1 MCLEMSNSGRH
12 LDRGFA
18 SVEVRSQHRIHEV
31 PPLIRR
37 LFKRVS
43 AMQKP
48 ISPQS
53 RLSAVR
59 VCEKIVRKTSGAELA
74 TILQLSDLH
83 LLAKTPLRGKP
94 GHGSFLLDLERALRA
109 QKDRFDLV
117 VVTGDL
123 IDASEFRA
131 SSWKKAFV
139 KASEVVSEVCRI
151 VEVDPEEG
159 LLVIPGNH
167 DVRRWGM
174 KPKWKLVELFR
185 DHFGRFFVHS
195 FYPNLGLLVACFD
208 SNEQVRPLLFDFAKG
223 MAPTA
228 QCDAVMRGI
237 EELRGPHQGRAER
250 AFRMALIHHHL
261 MAIPSD
267 DFAADTKIIGA
278 PSLMMLRNAGSFLQR
293 LLRDGYRL
301 ILHGHLHTHG
311 YWLPQTFFSDDESPR
326 WLELISCAWSGVSG
340 GDNVRAFNVV
350 KVHNTGVVQSRRV
363 EFRASEIES
372 RPIQQAMAGYN
383 LVRTR
388 SWDLRERKSDSVVCD
403 TYSQR
408 WDVILPAGDILVTDV
423 IRGLRGEVDEV
434 GEMEVF
440 KEATGLTLFKFSAEF
455 LGPTRRSIPY
465 ERYEIKRNPP
475 HTEEP
480 RIGFRLKFQPN
491 LGSGESGK
499 VDIILR
505 STILGGIASSREDQE
520 YSQVGPRKLGKEEI
534 YHEVQRACGRLVVN
548 IRFFAVASEAPELG
562 TEASEVS
569 EAQEALRLVPERVD
583 LRVYDPGVRIA
594 PFEQGSDHITWDFWS
609 SDRESKGIYD
619 LPSVPEATLS
629 VYRPQLHYGYAL
641 EWDLPDLEP
650 IQERESLQNQRTRL
664 LEIERNPTAF
674 AAAQAFVAALKEYV
688 RVGLRAEDPSPEW
701 DDESLGVHLYA
712 FDGGNGEM
720 VRKWRDSFH
729 GDLFPSRIAYGRDFI
744 GTSFRSWYPH
754 SYNGVV
760 AAGDPLPF
768 FDRIREEWVKYLFAC
783 PLWRSEWVNQVGDGS
798 GRQEPLD
805 IAPVGVVG
813 IASGVAGSGLGS
825 IISHEDARKGL
836 HRQIVTLWR
845 ACQVRAGWAP
855 RS

>member
-1 MCLEMSNSGRH
+1 
-12 LDRGFA
+12 
-18 SVEVRSQHRIHEV
+18 
-31 PPLIRR
+31 
-37 LFKRVS
+37 
-43 AMQKP
+43 MQKP
-48 ISPQS
+48 ISSPS

-59 VCEKIVRKTSGAELA
+59 VCEKIVQKTNGAELA

-83 LLAKTPLRGKP
+83 LLAKTPLRGAP
-94 GHGSFLLDLERALRA
+94 GHGSFMLDLERALKA

-123 IDASEFRA
+123 IDAKEWWA
-131 SSWKKAFV
+131 SGWKKAFV
-139 KASEVVSEVCRI
+139 KASEVVFEVCRI
-151 VEVDPEEG
+151 VKVDPEEG

-167 DVRRWGM
+167 DVRRSGI
-174 KPKWKLVELFR
+174 KPNRKLEELFR
-185 DHFGRFFVHS
+185 EHFGCFFVHS
-195 FYPNLGLLVACFD
+195 YYPNLGLLVACFD
-208 SNEQVRPLLFDFAKG
+208 SNEQVRPLIFDFAKG

-228 QCDAVMRGI
+228 QCDAVLRGI
-237 EELRGPHQGRAER
+237 EELPEPHQGGAGR
-250 AFRMALIHHHL
+250 AFRLALIHHHL
-261 MAIPSD
+261 MAIPAD

-301 ILHGHLHTHG
+301 VLHGHLHTHG
-311 YWLPQTFFSDDESPR
+311 YWLPQTFFSGDESPR

-350 KVHNTGVVQSRRV
+350 KVYNAGVVQSRRV

-372 RPIQQAMAGYN
+372 RPIRQAMAGYN

-388 SWDLRERKSDSVVCD
+388 SWDLRERRSDSVVCD

-440 KEATGLTLFKFSAEF
+440 KEATGLTLFKFAAEF
-455 LGPTRRSIPY
+455 LGPTRRPIPY

-480 RIGFRLKFQPN
+480 RIGFRLKFHPK
-491 LGSGESGK
+491 LGSDESGK

-520 YSQVGPRKLGKEEI
+520 YSQVGSRKIGKEEI

-548 IRFFAVASEAPELG
+548 IRFFALAREVAELG
-562 TEASEVS
+562 PEALELSEG
-569 EAQEALRLVPERVD
+569 QEALELVPERVD
-583 LRVYDPGVRIA
+583 LRVYDPGVRLA
-594 PFEQGSDHITWDFWS
+594 HYEQGSDHITWDYWS

-641 EWDLPDLEP
+641 EWDLRELEP
-650 IQERESLQNQRTRL
+650 IQERESLQNQRTRV
-664 LEIERNPTAF
+664 LEIERNPKAF
-674 AAAQAFVAALKEYV
+674 AVAQAFVVALKEYV
-688 RVGLRAEDPSPEW
+688 RDGFRDGDPNPEW
-701 DDESLGVHLYA
+701 DDGSLGVHLYA
-712 FDGGNGEM
+712 FDGGKGEM
-720 VRKWRDSFH
+720 VLKWRNSFH
-729 GDLFPSRIAYGRDFI
+729 GDPFPDRIAYGRDLI
-744 GTSFRSWYPH
+744 GTSFRSWYPL

-768 FDRIREEWVKYLFAC
+768 FDRIRDEWVKYLFAC
-783 PLWRSEWVNQVGDGS
+783 PLWRAEWVNQAADGS
-798 GRQEPLD
+798 VWQEPLD

-813 IASGVAGSGLGS
+813 VTSGVSGSGLGY
-825 IISHEDARKGL
+825 IVSHEDARKEL

-845 ACQVRAGWAP
+845 ECQVRAGWTP
-855 RS
+855 QS